1 MDIKILPLYVAG
13 NTDWT
18 REAACAK
25 PGAPGM
31 FPNGLDDVGINAAKD
46 TCALCPVSDY
56 CLREALER
64 GEQHGVWGG
73 LMADERTQ
81 IRRNRTRRDNK
92 AAKRARLVPDL
103 KSDAAS
109 ALDLASER
117 LDGAA

>member
-13 NTDWT
+13 NNEWT
-18 REAACAK
+18 RHAECAK

-81 IRRNRTRRDNK
+81 VRRNQTRRDNK
-92 AAKRARLVPDL
+92 AAKRAKLLSEAEADQAR
-103 KSDAAS
+103 
-109 ALDLASER
+109 ALDFASE
-117 LDGAA
+117 LVDGAA

>member
-1 MDIKILPLYVAG
+1 MDIKIQPLYV
-13 NTDWT
+13 NSDWT
-18 REAACAK
+18 KDAECAK

-31 FPNGLDDVGINAAKD
+31 FPSGLDEYGIAVAKAV
-46 TCALCPVSDY
+46 CARCPVIEE

-81 IRRNRTRRDNK
+81 VRRNRVRRDYK
-92 AAKRARLVPDL
+92 AAKRAKQLADL
-103 KSDAAS
+103 ESDAAS
-109 ALDLASER
+109 ALDRASER